1 MLIALL
7 VLQAV
12 GFVVLYVV
20 LKRAL
25 VRRMSRPE
33 IVSELRSEVGALI
46 GELNGTTERNVALLE
61 DGVRRLHELL
71 ARVDG
76 GGELAGMRPA
86 PPADRSADADSAAE
100 RRAEVVR
107 LRRMGVSNAVIVD
120 RLATSPGEV
129 ELIVN
134 LAEGVR
140 DRRSS

>member
-1 MLIALL
+1 MLIVLL
-7 VLQAV
+7 VLQAA

-25 VRRMSRPE
+25 ARRMNTPE

-71 ARVDG
+71 GRVDG
-76 GGELAGMRPA
+76 GGELTGPRPE
-86 PPADRSADADSAAE
+86 PPADRCGDADAAAG

-107 LRRMGVSNAVIVD
+107 LRRMGMSNAVIVD

-134 LAEGVR
+134 LADGVA
-140 DRRSS
+140 DRRPS